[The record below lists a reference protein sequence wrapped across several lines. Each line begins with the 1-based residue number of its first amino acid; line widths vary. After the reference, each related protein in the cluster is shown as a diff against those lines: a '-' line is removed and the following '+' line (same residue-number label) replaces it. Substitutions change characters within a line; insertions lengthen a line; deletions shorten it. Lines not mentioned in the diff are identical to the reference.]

1 MSIEL
6 AQAARLEKLLNE
18 KFRFGGEVYDWRTLA
33 ESGMIVRKELG
44 FEYYARRKVNL
55 EYKKLAQ
62 PKPSYR
68 LFTASNT
75 FIETNKTVFDWFPCQ
90 LG

>member
-1 MSIEL
+1 MSIEQ
-6 AQAARLEKLLNE
+6 AQAARLQKLLIE
-18 KFRFGGEVYDWRTLA
+18 KFRFKGVVYDWRTLA
-33 ESGMIVRKELG
+33 ESGLISYKALG

-68 LFTASNT
+68 LFTADNS
-75 FIETNKTVFDWFPCQ
+75 FIETNKTVFDWFPCP
-90 LG
+90 